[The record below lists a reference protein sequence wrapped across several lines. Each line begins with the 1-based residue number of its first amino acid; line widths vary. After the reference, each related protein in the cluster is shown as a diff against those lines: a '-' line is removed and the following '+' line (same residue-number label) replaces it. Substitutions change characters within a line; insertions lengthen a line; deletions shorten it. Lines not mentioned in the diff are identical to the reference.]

1 MSTNP
6 YIIGIT
12 GGSASGKTSFL
23 LELKNTFSA
32 DEVCVVSQDNYYKP
46 IHEQEADSNGMV
58 NYDLPSCIDVDR
70 FLIDIQNLKN
80 GESITKTEYVFNNP
94 NKVPETIVVNPA
106 PIIIVEGLFIYY
118 FEQIAEQLQL
128 KIFVDA
134 DEELKWQRRLQR
146 DTSERGIG
154 SDIVKYQWDNHV
166 KPAYEQYLLPY
177 RNHSDIIITNNTNY
191 HKGLQIMQNHI
202 RQILNNEC

>member
-1 MSTNP
+1 MPTNP

-23 LELKNTFSA
+23 LELKNTFGKH
-32 DEVCVVSQDNYYKP
+32 EICVVSQDNYYKP
-46 IHEQEADSNGMV
+46 MHEQQVDSNGMV

-80 GESITKTEYVFNNP
+80 GESITKKEYVFNNP
-94 NKVPETIVVNPA
+94 NKVPETIIINPA
-106 PIIIVEGLFIYY
+106 PIIIVEGLFIYH
-118 FEQIAEQLQL
+118 FAEIAEQLQL

-146 DTSERGIG
+146 DNTERGIEV
-154 SDIVKYQWDNHV
+154 DIIKYQWDNHV
-166 KPAYEQYLLPY
+166 KPAYEQYLFPY
-177 RNHSDIIITNNTNY
+177 RNHSDLIITNNIDFN
-191 HKGLQIMQNHI
+191 KSLFVLQNHI
-202 RQILNNEC
+202 RQVLNNY